1 MLAWNSE
8 NQGSRRGEAST
19 GHGNVPRDHRRPGG
33 GRAMG
38 VLRCDPVGE
47 EPADDVNV
55 YSLQAD
61 GSSRSKAPAC
71 TV

>member
-55 YSLQAD
+55 
-61 GSSRSKAPAC
+61 
-71 TV
+71 